1 MVIKMISIDKVEEKF
16 NQLAKIFNIK
26 DLSKQLIEID
36 NDLAKPDI
44 WLNPNRAKT
53 LSQKRN
59 DVSSDIETF
68 SNIKTNVEYFK
79 EFLQFAS
86 EVEKEEIYKEL
97 ESISD
102 NIDDIQIKKSLNG
115 KEDSANCILTIHA
128 GSGGTEAKSWANMLL
143 RMYTR
148 WANFKGFSC
157 EILDIQYSDE
167 DSSNCIDF
175 VTIQVSGKNAYG
187 FLKNENGIHRLVRNS
202 PYNAAGKRQT
212 SFAAISVEPDV
223 DDIIEITINDKD
235 LVISAMTAGGAGG
248 QNQNRIKS
256 AIRIQHIPT
265 GINVVSRTSR
275 DQLQNK
281 KNAFAILKSKLYQLE
296 LAKQQNKYQEFLDNQ
311 KQISWGSQIRSYVE
325 QPQQRVTDHRTD
337 IQITNF
343 YDVLDGNLDIFIRS
357 SLLLNIDVNVK
368 KIT

>member
-16 NQLAKIFNIK
+16 NQLTRIFNIK

-44 WLNPNRAKT
+44 WLNPDRAKT

-68 SNIKTNVEYFK
+68 SNIKTNVDYCK
-79 EFLQFAS
+79 EFLQIAS
-86 EVEKEEIYKEL
+86 DSEKEEIYKEL
-97 ESISD
+97 ENISD

-115 KEDSANCILTIHA
+115 KEDQANCILTIHA

-167 DSSNCIDF
+167 DSSNCIDS
-175 VTIQVSGKNAYG
+175 VSIQVSGKNAYG

-202 PYNAAGKRQT
+202 PYNAACKRQT
-212 SFAAISVEPDV
+212 SFSAVCVEPDV
-223 DDIIEITINDKD
+223 DDIIEIKVNEKD
-235 LVISAMTAGGAGG
+235 LIVTAIRACGSGG
-248 QNQNRIKS
+248 QNTNKVSS
-256 AIRIQHIPT
+256 AIRLKHIPT
-265 GINVVSRTSR
+265 GINIVARSSR
-275 DQLQNK
+275 DQLENRK
-281 KNAFAILKSKLYQLE
+281 DAMKMLNSKLYQLE

-311 KQISWGSQIRSYVE
+311 KNISWGSQIRSYVE
-325 QPQQRVTDHRTD
+325 QPQQRVSDHRTD
-337 IQITNF
+337 VQITNF

-357 SLLLNIDVNVK
+357 SLLLNMDVSAK